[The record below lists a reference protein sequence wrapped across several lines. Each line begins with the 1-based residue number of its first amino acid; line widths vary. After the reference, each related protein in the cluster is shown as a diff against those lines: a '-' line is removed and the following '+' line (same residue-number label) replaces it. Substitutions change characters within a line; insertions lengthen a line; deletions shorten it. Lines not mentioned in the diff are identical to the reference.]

1 MSLKTQDVITINT
14 KPPPNPT
21 KQDWVYVAVLVPVSF
36 FVFYLSKKIRRK
48 LENEKDESFFKQTS
62 RVGKAR

>member
-1 MSLKTQDVITINT
+1 MSLKTQEINT
-14 KPPPNPT
+14 IEAKTPPNPT
-21 KQDWVYVAVLVPVSF
+21 KKGWVYVAVLVPVSY

-48 LENEKDESFFKQTS
+48 LENEKDEFFFKQSS